1 MIAFGWWVSGRLLPI
16 LFCIWYDE
24 IGILTVS
31 IKLCTCDFAQLHAK
45 RRLTYCHCSL
55 KAARDMSTSESAQ
68 RLSLNRLDMIYAF
81 RSITTFIRIIDLKSA
96 SRTASDLEPNFYFT
110 NTPNNNLTST
120 ERQQFRI
127 NTALAVC
134 AVRDQEVLTVLS
146 SRDKTA
152 GISNSYIYTVN
163 PRSASG
169 KPLDDVLYYRTTGSD
184 DAMPHLVSGK
194 GQNLGNASKFI
205 RTYMWVW
212 WMNIILLN

>member
-1 MIAFGWWVSGRLLPI
+1 M
-16 LFCIWYDE
+16 
-24 IGILTVS
+24 S

-55 KAARDMSTSESAQ
+55 KAARDMSTSESTQ
-68 RLSLNRLDMIYAF
+68 RPSLNRVDMIYAF

-96 SRTASDLEPNFYFT
+96 SWTDLEPNILEPNFYFT
-110 NTPNNNLTST
+110 NTPNNLTST

-205 RTYMWVW
+205 RTYM
-212 WMNIILLN
+212 